1 MKLFLLHL
9 LSGIGRLLLRLRGV
23 RTGTGIILSGFP
35 LIKKFPGA
43 SITIGNGV
51 TIHSLTRMN
60 PVLSHHTCLAA
71 LSNQARIVL
80 EDGCGISGATL
91 VCVNGIRIGR
101 HTLIGAD
108 ALILDND
115 MHYPRSGARWG
126 STLGQPEQGQ
136 PISIGE
142 GCFIG
147 ARATILKGVTIG
159 SGSVVAA
166 GAVVTR
172 DVPPGCLAIGNP
184 AVNKPLPERLKHPRE
199 TQKAICP

>member
-1 MKLFLLHL
+1 MKLFLIHL

-71 LSNQARIVL
+71 LSNQASITL

-115 MHYPRSGARWG
+115 MHYPRS
-126 STLGQPEQGQ
+126 
-136 PISIGE
+136 
-142 GCFIG
+142 G

>member
-1 MKLFLLHL
+1 MTEREKMLAGGWFDPRDAELTA
-9 LSGIGRLLLRLRGV
+9 IRDNATRLMHRLNVELCGHDDAYR
-23 RTGTGIILSGFP
+23 
-35 LIKKFPGA
+35 
-43 SITIGNGV
+43 
-51 TIHSLTRMN
+51 
-60 PVLSHHTCLAA
+60 AA
-71 LSNQARIVL
+71 LREL
-80 EDGCGISGATL
+80 CPGCEGFIREPFRCDYGLNISIGEGSF
-91 VCVNGIRIGR
+91 VNFDCVFLDLAPIRIGR

-126 STLGQPEQGQ
+126 STLGKPEQGQ

-147 ARATILKGVTIG
+147 ARSTILKGVTIG

>member
-1 MKLFLLHL
+1 MKLFLIHL

-71 LSNQARIVL
+71 LSNQASIIL

-136 PISIGE
+136 PI
-142 GCFIG
+142 
-147 ARATILKGVTIG
+147 TILKGVTIG

>member
-1 MKLFLLHL
+1 MKLFLIHL

-43 SITIGNGV
+43 SITIGN
-51 TIHSLTRMN
+51 
-60 PVLSHHTCLAA
+60 
-71 LSNQARIVL
+71 
-80 EDGCGISGATL
+80 
-91 VCVNGIRIGR
+91 
-101 HTLIGAD
+101 
-108 ALILDND
+108 
-115 MHYPRSGARWG
+115 
-126 STLGQPEQGQ
+126 
-136 PISIGE
+136 

>member
-1 MKLFLLHL
+1 MKLFLIHL

-71 LSNQARIVL
+71 LSNQASI
-80 EDGCGISGATL
+80 
-91 VCVNGIRIGR
+91 
-101 HTLIGAD
+101 
-108 ALILDND
+108 ILDND

>member
-1 MKLFLLHL
+1 MTEREKMLAGGWFAPRDAELTA
-9 LSGIGRLLLRLRGV
+9 IRDNATRLMHRLNVELCGHDDAYR
-23 RTGTGIILSGFP
+23 
-35 LIKKFPGA
+35 
-43 SITIGNGV
+43 
-51 TIHSLTRMN
+51 
-60 PVLSHHTCLAA
+60 AA
-71 LSNQARIVL
+71 LRELSP
-80 EDGCGISGATL
+80 GCEGFIRDPFRCDYGLNISMGEGSF
-91 VCVNGIRIGR
+91 VNFDCVFLDLAPIRIGR

-172 DVPPGCLAIGNP
+172 DVPPGCLAIGNT

>member
-1 MKLFLLHL
+1 MKLFLIHL

-43 SITIGNGV
+43 SLTIGNGV
-51 TIHSLTRMN
+51 TIHSLTRK
-60 PVLSHHTCLAA
+60 AA
-71 LSNQARIVL
+71 LSNQASIIL
-80 EDGCGISGATL
+80 EDGCGIRGATL

>member
-1 MKLFLLHL
+1 MTEREKMLAGGWFDPRDAELTA
-9 LSGIGRLLLRLRGV
+9 IRDNATRLMHRLNVELCGHDDAYR
-23 RTGTGIILSGFP
+23 
-35 LIKKFPGA
+35 
-43 SITIGNGV
+43 
-51 TIHSLTRMN
+51 
-60 PVLSHHTCLAA
+60 AA
-71 LSNQARIVL
+71 LRELCPGCEGFIREPFRCDYGLNISIGEGSFVNFDCVFLDL
-80 EDGCGISGATL
+80 EP
-91 VCVNGIRIGR
+91 IRIGR

>member
-1 MKLFLLHL
+1 
-9 LSGIGRLLLRLRGV
+9 
-23 RTGTGIILSGFP
+23 
-35 LIKKFPGA
+35 
-43 SITIGNGV
+43 
-51 TIHSLTRMN
+51 
-60 PVLSHHTCLAA
+60 
-71 LSNQARIVL
+71 
-80 EDGCGISGATL
+80 
-91 VCVNGIRIGR
+91 
-101 HTLIGAD
+101 
-108 ALILDND
+108 

-172 DVPPGCLAIGNP
+172 DVPSGCLAIGNP

-199 TQKAICP
+199 TQQAICP

>member
-1 MKLFLLHL
+1 
-9 LSGIGRLLLRLRGV
+9 
-23 RTGTGIILSGFP
+23 
-35 LIKKFPGA
+35 
-43 SITIGNGV
+43 
-51 TIHSLTRMN
+51 MN
-60 PVLSHHTCLAA
+60 PVLSHYTCLAA
-71 LSNQARIVL
+71 LSNQASIIL

>member
-1 MKLFLLHL
+1 MTEREKMLAGGWFDPRDAELTA
-9 LSGIGRLLLRLRGV
+9 IRDNATRLMHRLNVELCGHDDAYR
-23 RTGTGIILSGFP
+23 
-35 LIKKFPGA
+35 
-43 SITIGNGV
+43 
-51 TIHSLTRMN
+51 
-60 PVLSHHTCLAA
+60 AA
-71 LSNQARIVL
+71 LREL
-80 EDGCGISGATL
+80 CPGCEGFIREPFRCDYGLNISIGEGSF
-91 VCVNGIRIGR
+91 VNFDCVFLDLAPIRIGR